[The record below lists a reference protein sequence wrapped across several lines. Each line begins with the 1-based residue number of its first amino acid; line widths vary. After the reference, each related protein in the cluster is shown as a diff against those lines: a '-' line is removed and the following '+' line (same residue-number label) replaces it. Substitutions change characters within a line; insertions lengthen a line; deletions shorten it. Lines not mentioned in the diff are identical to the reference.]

1 MLYIVFVQMLCDED
15 NKGGCKMANVG
26 RKLGVNIRTCML
38 EANISLDSFAKH
50 LGYSIK
56 DVWNVIEGK
65 VIIPPVELERIA
77 RFLGTTKN
85 ELLNR
90 ESDSLI
96 PDLQYMKEFSNPDN
110 LDRIL
115 DLMDEYVELRE
126 VM

>member
-1 MLYIVFVQMLCDED
+1 MFCSED
-15 NKGGCKMANVG
+15 YKGGCNMANVG
-26 RKLGVNIRTCML
+26 RRLGVNISTCML

-65 VIIPPVELERIA
+65 VIIPPVELDKMA
-77 RFLGTTKN
+77 SLLKTTKS
-85 ELLNR
+85 ELINH
-90 ESDSLI
+90 ESDSLV

-110 LDRIL
+110 LDKIL

-126 VM
+126 VV

>member
-1 MLYIVFVQMLCDED
+1 MFCSED
-15 NKGGCKMANVG
+15 YKGGCNMANVG
-26 RKLGVNIRTCML
+26 RRLGVNISTCML

-65 VIIPPVELERIA
+65 VIIPPAELDKMASI
-77 RFLGTTKN
+77 LKTTKS
-85 ELLNR
+85 ELMNQ
-90 ESDSLI
+90 EPDSLV
-96 PDLQYMKEFSNPDN
+96 PEWQYMKECSNPYN

-126 VM
+126 VL